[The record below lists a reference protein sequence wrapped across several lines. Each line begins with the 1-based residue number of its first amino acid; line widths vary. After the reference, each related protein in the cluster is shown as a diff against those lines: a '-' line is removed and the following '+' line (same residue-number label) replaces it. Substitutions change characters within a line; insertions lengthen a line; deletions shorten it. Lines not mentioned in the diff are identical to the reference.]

1 MAGKCGGPIAIKS
14 DKVDTTPSNGSG
26 YNRLQWVEINF
37 LEDAMK
43 SGRIAMLSAYLLLL
57 LPLGASAENSTKES
71 GYTIHHNAFPTAIL
85 TPEIANNYQIVRS
98 KYRGMLNVSVIKEQ
112 EGTTGTAVS
121 AKIEAQAT
129 NLTGQ
134 ISNIQLREIRE
145 ESAIYYIA
153 DFPIVD
159 NETLRFSL
167 DVLPE
172 GSDRHIKANLQ
183 QQFFID

>member
-1 MAGKCGGPIAIKS
+1 MKTGLTAI
-14 DKVDTTPSNGSG
+14 
-26 YNRLQWVEINF
+26 
-37 LEDAMK
+37 
-43 SGRIAMLSAYLLLL
+43 LSASLLALAPLL
-57 LPLGASAENSTKES
+57 TLAENSTKEA

-85 TPEIANNYQIVRS
+85 TPDIAGNYQIIRS
-98 KYRGMLNVSVIKEQ
+98 KYRGMLNVSVIKDQ
-112 EGTTGTAVS
+112 EGTTGIPVS
-121 AKIEAQAT
+121 AQINAQAT

-134 ISNIQLREIRE
+134 VRNLQLREIRE

-159 NETLRFSL
+159 NETIRFSL

-172 GSDRHIKANLQ
+172 GSDKRINANLQ